1 MSSPVTTRWSCA
13 ATPRRSPSWKAS
25 PSASTSSRGS
35 NYSIPELLDTGLP
48 GDADERIAAFEHV
61 VERAERIHIVSAEAV
76 AFDPSEHVAEI
87 DVALAGRQVH
97 LVPIAEAVGEAHLLD
112 PADIERVDK
121 SGDALRHQ
129 MRMVGGMQ
137 AEADAVP
144 LAGGAHRRGALVADR
159 AERVGAGIKLQV
171 YDPHLVRC
179 GPFDRFFE
187 RQFTADIAPDA
198 VAQTKAHRTSLAMPL
213 GVIASAAK

>member
-61 VERAERIHIVSAEAV
+61 VERAERVHVVAAKAR
-76 AFDPSEHVAEI
+76 AFDPSEHVGEI

-97 LVPIAEAVGEAHLLD
+97 LVPVAEAVGEAHLLD
-112 PADIERVDK
+112 PAHIERVDK

-129 MRMVGGMQ
+129 MRMVGG
-137 AEADAVP
+137 
-144 LAGGAHRRGALVADR
+144 
-159 AERVGAGIKLQV
+159 
-171 YDPHLVRC
+171 
-179 GPFDRFFE
+179 E
-187 RQFTADIAPDA
+187 RQPKRRRVDRLEIEPPFLDRMGEIMHLGLFRLL
-198 VAQTKAHRTSLAMPL
+198 AQVFEEDQRALSL
-213 GVIASAAK
+213 GVIDDPPQSLAPGLHPLFPIGGEVKP